1 VHRAESKTRYF
12 GGVCMIAV
20 SCDICDTWETSCRR
34 SHDTVRQRLTHAY
47 CFVLDLSLSSSGW
60 IWLLDTF
67 FAQSDGSSKSSETR
81 KDRRNGV
88 AVQLVSPYCA
98 SKWQHFHRHI
108 YGKEDMP
115 RRLCGVGTDVRGS
128 GGAKSGSIERSETA
142 PPSTFQNFAS
152 SPFNWE
158 RCGRDFNL
166 KRRYERLNRFNLE
179 IYEVGYQKR
188 LTVNRDVVF
197 YWKNN

>member
-1 VHRAESKTRYF
+1 
-12 GGVCMIAV
+12 MIAV

-98 SKWQHFHRHI
+98 SKWQHFHLTYLWEGRYAQTFVWRRHWRAWKRGRQI
-108 YGKEDMP
+108 GLD
-115 RRLCGVGTDVRGS
+115 RAVRDGT
-128 GGAKSGSIERSETA
+128 
-142 PPSTFQNFAS
+142 TFDLPELRQFALQL
-152 SPFNWE
+152 
-158 RCGRDFNL
+158 R
-166 KRRYERLNRFNLE
+166 E
-179 IYEVGYQKR
+179 IWSWFQS
-188 LTVNRDVVF
+188 
-197 YWKNN
+197 